1 MVRFLVG
8 TMADVASGR
17 RPLAEVGTLLIAST
31 NDDVSSPAPAHAL
44 FLDRVRYP
52 ADLYLSSEA

>member
-8 TMADVASGR
+8 TMMDVAIGR
-17 RPLAEVGTLLIAST
+17 RPLADLAALLQAPT
-31 NDDVSSPAPAHAL
+31 NADVSPPAPAHAL

-52 ADLYLSSEA
+52 ADLYLSEA